1 MSNIILISYI
11 FPIHLHWYFLGLER
25 QCRGQYQEVA
35 RMPTHNILCTGPCSK
50 CTVCPLC
57 ALCSM
62 CTVHYMCTGQ
72 CVHRKLYVHTLDTKM
87 CAPSGKF
94 VLACSSLCRIF
105 SSVVHSR
112 NPGKLSIKSILSPR
126 TNMFPLTALGAEEN
140 VCMGE
145 WNLAFWFGDKYL
157 MPHQWPLMFWFWW

>member
-1 MSNIILISYI
+1 MPRPISGGGQNAHSQYTMHWALLKVHCMS
-11 FPIHLHWYFLGLER
+11 
-25 QCRGQYQEVA
+25 
-35 RMPTHNILCTGPCSK
+35 T
-50 CTVCPLC
+50 
-57 ALCSM
+57 M

-126 TNMFPLTALGAEEN
+126 TNMFLLTALSAEEN
-140 VCMGE
+140 VWVNGI
-145 WNLAFWFGDKYL
+145 LHFDL
-157 MPHQWPLMFWFWW
+157 MINISCHINDH

>member
-1 MSNIILISYI
+1 
-11 FPIHLHWYFLGLER
+11 
-25 QCRGQYQEVA
+25 
-35 RMPTHNILCTGPCSK
+35 MPTHNILCTEPCSN

-57 ALCSM
+57 AVC
-62 CTVHYMCTGQ
+62 VQ
-72 CVHRKLYVHTLDTKM
+72 CVHWAVCTLCTVCALETIYVHTLDTKI

-126 TNMFPLTALGAEEN
+126 TDMFLLTALSAEEN
-140 VCMGE
+140 VWVNGI
-145 WNLAFWFGDKYL
+145 LHFDL
-157 MPHQWPLMFWFWW
+157 MINISCHINDH